1 MIDPRITF
9 LVKDILTE
17 AAQRGS
23 NGRLTRYLSRK
34 DFAGKTGT
42 TNDAVSTWFTG
53 FHSDLVTTIW
63 VGNDDFQSLGDN
75 EFGSTTALPIW
86 VDYMGKAFPSLEP
99 DSNEMPDG
107 ISYIRVDKQTG
118 KQTQETGKQ
127 TYFDLFF
134 SEDLN

>member
-1 MIDPRITF
+1 MVHRI
-9 LVKDILTE
+9 
-17 AAQRGS
+17 
-23 NGRLTRYLSRK
+23 
-34 DFAGKTGT
+34 
-42 TNDAVSTWFTG
+42 
-53 FHSDLVTTIW
+53 HSDLVTTIW

-118 KQTQETGKQ
+118 KQTQETGQQ

>member
-1 MIDPRITF
+1 MTPPEKRNPPQ
-9 LVKDILTE
+9 KQLTE
-17 AAQRGS
+17 KKWAEEAIG
-23 NGRLTRYLSRK
+23 
-34 DFAGKTGT
+34 DFAQCMQT
-42 TNDAVSTWFTG
+42 
-53 FHSDLVTTIW
+53 W

-134 SEDLN
+134 SEDLNYVLFK